1 MRLSRGWVTVLDVVS
16 HATSPRFFDDPD
28 LLGRWAF
35 LAIVDGL
42 EDVGPAVWSGSRQM
56 SWIVR
61 VRRDRGRFG
70 GSGGDSGLKVRSDV
84 CCRSRG
90 RAAVSRAAWEN
101 AEVGLGGGPSEWDDY
116 EWVRLGDLRP
126 DSPRAGVRRRARRPN
141 AGTPT
146 GSLAGT
152 APELLRRVGVWADGV
167 GPRVLLVDLDNLR
180 AGPVRWRRRMAV
192 VVSLARQADH
202 AVLAGQ
208 QDAVR
213 RARPHLAEFAA
224 RAQPVADGSDLA
236 DHVLLDAAEEIP
248 GPTARFVVL
257 SNDGIFAALAQR
269 GLLTVVSPGGDA
281 LSDRLRVAATQVID
295 LAALE
300 ASSTGSPA
308 PAAAGLTRGSRGPR
322 ASQTSRTRRG
332 ASAVA

>member
-1 MRLSRGWVTVLDVVS
+1 
-16 HATSPRFFDDPD
+16 
-28 LLGRWAF
+28 
-35 LAIVDGL
+35 
-42 EDVGPAVWSGSRQM
+42 
-56 SWIVR
+56 
-61 VRRDRGRFG
+61 
-70 GSGGDSGLKVRSDV
+70 
-84 CCRSRG
+84 
-90 RAAVSRAAWEN
+90 
-101 AEVGLGGGPSEWDDY
+101 VGLGGGPGEWDDY
-116 EWVRLGDLRP
+116 EWVRLGEPRP
-126 DSPRAGVRRRARRPN
+126 ASHRAGARRRARRLN
-141 AGTPT
+141 VGTPT
-146 GSLAGT
+146 GSPAGR
-152 APELLRRVGVWADGV
+152 APELRRMVGLWADGV

-180 AGPVRWRRRMAV
+180 AGPVRWRHRMAV

-224 RAQPVADGSDLA
+224 RAQPVPAGSDLA

-257 SNDGIFAALAQR
+257 SNDGIFAALAKR
-269 GLLTVVSPGGDA
+269 GVLTVVSPGGDA
-281 LSDRLRVAATQVID
+281 LSDRLRVAAAQVID
-295 LAALE
+295 LAGLE

-308 PAAAGLTRGSRGPR
+308 LPAARVTCGSR